1 MAGGLQLD
9 REALLERTRDRSSE
23 LITEMSSILQGGV
36 LSAAGFGLI
45 EIIRHPDEWQVRVML
60 WLIGMIACFIIYYR
74 VATRAPLIMATG
86 TAVFIAMPLLG
97 VCEVA
102 LFAMLTLDG
111 PGAWRYWFLAATATA
126 LSGGIT
132 NLLEL
137 RRLRRKDY
145 VGGAEAAF
153 EFLNAKLRVELVES
167 IGLTVLTGGMGVTVW
182 LLPTAW
188 PHFTALMGGYLI
200 VSLLLAAVLIPRE
213 ARQNEAMVAVLEAE
227 AVGDG

>member
-1 MAGGLQLD
+1 MAGRLQLD
-9 REALLERTRDRSSE
+9 RDALLERARDRSSE

-45 EIIRHPDEWQVRVML
+45 EIIRHPSEWPVRVML

-74 VATRAPLIMATG
+74 VATRGPFVMSTG
-86 TAVFIAMPLLG
+86 TAVFVAMPLLG

-102 LFAMLTLDG
+102 MFAALTLDG

-126 LSGGIT
+126 LSGAIT

-137 RRLRRKDY
+137 RRLRRTDY

-153 EFLNAKLRVELVES
+153 DYLSGKLRLELLEAL
-167 IGLTVLTGGMGVTVW
+167 GLTVFTGAMGVTTW

-188 PHFTALMGGYLI
+188 PHFTELMGGYLV
-200 VSLLLAAVLIPRE
+200 VSLLLAAVLVPRE
-213 ARQNEAMVAVLEAE
+213 ARQHEAMVSALEA
-227 AVGDG
+227 DGPGAS